1 MVLDEKANG
10 VLALWKMAAFLRL
23 CPEEV
28 KEHVFQCIE
37 DIGEDYEKLRSIAVS
52 WITSRVSSRVDKGTP
67 MDIGGI
73 SSSAEWQRKLGTKPV
88 PKWML
93 MLWATLS
100 TAINAKDGATHLA
113 SARPKAKAKAKAH
126 RPKQTTLNQATLAPK
141 VAKASKAK
149 VPQAIL
155 AKARDILAA
164 SSQG

>member
-113 SARPKAKAKAKAH
+113 SARPKAKAKAK
-126 RPKQTTLNQATLAPK
+126 NQATLAPK